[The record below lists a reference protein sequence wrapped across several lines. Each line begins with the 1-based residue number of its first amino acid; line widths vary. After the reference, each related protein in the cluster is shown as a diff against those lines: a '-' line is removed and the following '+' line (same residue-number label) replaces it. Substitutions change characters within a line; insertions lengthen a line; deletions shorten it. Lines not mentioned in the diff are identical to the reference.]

1 MARPREFDEDAVLN
15 MAIQCFWAQ
24 GYEATSIRDLV
35 EQTGLT
41 AASLYNAFGDKRS
54 LYQKALDRYVD
65 GGIGDRINRC
75 EKLAPRAAIEA
86 FFAEILK
93 RSLTDREHKG
103 CMLVNAALE
112 MAPHDPEFREIV
124 AGALMRIETFFL
136 DCVVAGQ
143 AEGTVTSSITAK
155 NIANHLLAL
164 LMGIRVLARARP
176 ERALLEGAV
185 TTALKLL
192 DKA

>member
-15 MAIQCFWAQ
+15 MAVQCFWAQ

-54 LYQKALDRYVD
+54 LYQKALGQYVD
-65 GGIGDRINRC
+65 GGIVDRINRC
-75 EKLAPRAAIEA
+75 GKLAPRAAIEA
-86 FFAEILK
+86 FFAEILR

-112 MAPHDPEFREIV
+112 VVPHDAEFRKV
-124 AGALMRIETFFL
+124 VVGALIRVEGFFL
-136 DCVVAGQ
+136 DCVEAGQ
-143 AEGTVTSSITAK
+143 SEGTITKSVSAK
-155 NIANHLLAL
+155 NIASHLLAL

-185 TTALKLL
+185 ATALNLL